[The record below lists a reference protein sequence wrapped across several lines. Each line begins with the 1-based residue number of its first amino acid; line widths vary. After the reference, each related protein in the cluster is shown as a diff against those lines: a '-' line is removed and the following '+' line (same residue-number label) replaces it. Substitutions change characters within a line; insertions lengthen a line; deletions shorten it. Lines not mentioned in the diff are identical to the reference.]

1 MKLNVSKLVVMLI
14 VVSFVLSGVVMG
26 ASKAS
31 QYMQYGVKMLKAK
44 KYNKAVQYLKY
55 SLKMERSSNAYYYL
69 GLAYYG
75 LKNKS
80 QALKNFQ
87 AALKVNPEN
96 SKAKSMVSRLSG
108 GGSSGGSSNARKYLV
123 AGHKYLKAK
132 RYDAA
137 IKYYKRSAQI
147 KPTYQAYQFMGTAYY
162 YKGDK
167 ANAKRAY
174 QKSLQINSDNPGVRR
189 MLSKLGGEAQTAGGQ
204 KVSDQLGVHP
214 LLMAG
219 LFAGSLAV
227 LFFF

>member
-14 VVSFVLSGVVMG
+14 VVSFVLSGAVMG

-44 KYNKAVQYLKY
+44 NYKKAVQYLKY
-55 SLKMERSSNAYYYL
+55 SVKMERSSNAYYYL

-80 QALKNFQ
+80 QALRNFQ
-87 AALKVNPEN
+87 MALKVNPGN

-108 GGSSGGSSNARKYLV
+108 GGSSGGSSSARKYLV

-174 QKSLQINSDNPGVRR
+174 QRSLQINPNNPGVRR
-189 MLSKLGGEAQTAGGQ
+189 MLSKLGGAAQTAGGQ
-204 KVSDQLGVHP
+204 RVSDQLGVHP